1 VSGEEGS
8 SFHKAVMLATEEA
21 RATGSRKIEAEHIL
35 LALTRQEGTDA
46 REVLDSA
53 GLDHDAVM
61 DAIEREFEQSL
72 LSVGVSVKDKD
83 VIKSTGKVD
92 YKPRMAQSAKLAL
105 GRAYQRAK
113 TPESKRFPT
122 PIEPI
127 HLLLG
132 TLDAKAGTVPRVL
145 EIAGVDP
152 QDLTKRAETALNANS

>member
-21 RATGSRKIEAEHIL
+21 RATGSRKIEA
-35 LALTRQEGTDA
+35 
-46 REVLDSA
+46 
-53 GLDHDAVM
+53 
-61 DAIEREFEQSL
+61 EQSL